1 MVRTICEEQ
10 DKGVEMG
17 IVKSIK
23 MSRREF
29 YKTKPFELDK
39 ERALAFVCDEIIILP
54 TKKNKEYSIF
64 KNIDVVICSEGKPLC
79 RLLGGGDIIS
89 IKPSKFDCNIDYL
102 TKSNLV
108 RLIPDREQRFRVD
121 WDGTIL
127 HVSVLE

>member
-1 MVRTICEEQ
+1 
-10 DKGVEMG
+10 MG

-54 TKKNKEYSIF
+54 TKKNKECSIF
-64 KNIDVVICSEGKPLC
+64 KNVDVVICSKGEPLC
-79 RLLGGGDIIS
+79 RLLGGGDIIA
-89 IKPSKFDCNIDYL
+89 IEPSKSDCNIDYL
-102 TKSNLV
+102 TKSGLV
-108 RLIPDREQRFRVD
+108 RLIPDYERRFRVD

-127 HVSVLE
+127 HVVVLDD